1 MSETARKQGSGIR
14 LREDDPMSKK
24 VRNHSD
30 PVLPDQSGRLM
41 AVDPKGTNA
50 PRDEVV
56 RRRAYEI
63 YERRGREDGQ
73 AWQDWFRAEGE
84 LNDDNQDHQR

>member
-1 MSETARKQGSGIR
+1 
-14 LREDDPMSKK
+14 
-24 VRNHSD
+24 
-30 PVLPDQSGRLM
+30 M

-50 PRDEVV
+50 PRQEVV

-63 YERRGREDGQ
+63 YERRGREEGQ

-84 LNDDNQDHQR
+84 LNEDNQDHQR